1 MSTSAQRARS
11 RLQALIRPSFNLQ
24 MVYAGAVILVVSILG
39 CRLTSTQVPEAGNT
53 ALGLALVLVAV
64 LPVLLYLQE
73 KGKLYLRDSLLT
85 ILWALFFTV
94 ILGFPVTVAAR
105 LGMGIG
111 LQDLRFAQWDGWLG
125 VHVPDLAA
133 WASTHWLGILA
144 NKSYNILFPLM
155 QVAILLPI
163 FTGKVKYAQRF
174 LTTNLVAFAL
184 GLPVFAFL
192 PGIDPWFGDH
202 FTATPDLALG
212 QSFVLL
218 AIRHPGPYVYQYP
231 AGAICFPSFHV
242 IWAILCVHALW
253 GFRFLRIPVSLF
265 SALIVFSTLT
275 TGNHY
280 LCDVL
285 AGIVL
290 AVSAMVITEWLSRR
304 LAQLSPDTI
313 NMSQP
318 PLPE

>member
-1 MSTSAQRARS
+1 M
-11 RLQALIRPSFNLQ
+11 
-24 MVYAGAVILVVSILG
+24 
-39 CRLTSTQVPEAGNT
+39 
-53 ALGLALVLVAV
+53 
-64 LPVLLYLQE
+64 
-73 KGKLYLRDSLLT
+73 
-85 ILWALFFTV
+85 
-94 ILGFPVTVAAR
+94 LGFPVTVAAR

-202 FTATPDLALG
+202 FTAAPDLALG

-231 AGAICFPSFHV
+231 AGVICFPSFHV
-242 IWAILCVHALW
+242 IWAILCVQALW

>member
-1 MSTSAQRARS
+1 MSSSAPLAHS
-11 RLQALIRPSFNLQ
+11 RLQALIRPPFNLQ
-24 MVYAGAVILVVSILG
+24 MAYASAAILVVSILG
-39 CRLTSTQVPEAGNT
+39 CRLTSTQVPDAGNT
-53 ALGLALVLVAV
+53 ALGLALLLVAV
-64 LPVLLYLQE
+64 LPVLFYLQE

-94 ILGFPVTVAAR
+94 MLGFPVTVAAR
-105 LGMGIG
+105 LGMGIE

-125 VHVPDLAA
+125 VHVPGIAA

-144 NKSYNILFPLM
+144 NKSYNMLFPLM
-155 QVAILLPI
+155 QIAILLPI
-163 FTGKVKYAQRF
+163 LTGKLKYAQSF
-174 LTTNLVAFAL
+174 LTTNLVAFAI
-184 GLPVFAFL
+184 GLPVFALL
-192 PGIDPWFGDH
+192 PGIDPWYGDH
-202 FTATPDLALG
+202 FVARPDLAAC

-218 AIRHPGPYVYQYP
+218 AIRRPGPYMYQYP
-231 AGAICFPSFHV
+231 AGAVFFPSFHV
-242 IWAILCVHALW
+242 IWAILCVHVLW

-285 AGIVL
+285 AGFVL
-290 AVSAMVITEWLSRR
+290 AVVTIVITERLSRR
-304 LAQLSPDTI
+304 LAQAGPSPVE
-313 NMSQP
+313 MSQR

>member
-1 MSTSAQRARS
+1 
-11 RLQALIRPSFNLQ
+11 
-24 MVYAGAVILVVSILG
+24 
-39 CRLTSTQVPEAGNT
+39 
-53 ALGLALVLVAV
+53 
-64 LPVLLYLQE
+64 
-73 KGKLYLRDSLLT
+73 
-85 ILWALFFTV
+85 
-94 ILGFPVTVAAR
+94 
-105 LGMGIG
+105 MGIG
-111 LQDLRFAQWDGWLG
+111 LQDLLFAQWDRWLG

-285 AGIVL
+285 AGFVL
-290 AVSAMVITEWLSRR
+290 AAAAIVMTEWLSRH
-304 LAQLSPDTI
+304 LAQVSPSSLS
-313 NMSQP
+313 MSQP